1 MCLVLEQTKLEDL
14 RPSVSQFNLIL
25 QKVGARK
32 PGMAASAYGPVLLW
46 SSTREARWINN
57 FSHRY
62 DNTPD

>member
-32 PGMAASAYGPVLLW
+32 PAMAASAFGP
-46 SSTREARWINN
+46 SSPVVQH
-57 FSHRY
+57 SGGQV
-62 DNTPD
+62 D